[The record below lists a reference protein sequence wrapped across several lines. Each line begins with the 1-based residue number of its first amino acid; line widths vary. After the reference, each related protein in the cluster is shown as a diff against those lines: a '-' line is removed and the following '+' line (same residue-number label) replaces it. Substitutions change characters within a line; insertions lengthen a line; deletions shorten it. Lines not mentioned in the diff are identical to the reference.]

1 MLIRHLSIKI
11 IFIFVIIIL
20 LIHPFYFIYAKLQ
33 NSFHQQTTHSVKLY
47 STQQLKDK
55 WVLSQPKLIRYDLYA
70 TADKDIPKIIEYFK
84 IDGITMHN
92 FYDSPRYN
100 LGNSQYLNWYLKDPP
115 KNLLGV
121 YFKPR
126 KNPFYPEYHYGDY
139 KYTLD
144 DLLKN
149 EISISEAYI
158 FWDVKQEPRFQNTTI
173 SSKDVTNPKWIKKN
187 FKKSI

>member
-1 MLIRHLSIKI
+1 VLIHHLSIKI
-11 IFIFVIIIL
+11 IFFIIIL
-20 LIHPFYFIYAKLQ
+20 ILINPFYSINAKLQ

-55 WVLSQPKLIRYDLYA
+55 WVLSQPKLIIHDLYVPA
-70 TADKDIPKIIEYFK
+70 NKTIESFN
-84 IDGITMHN
+84 IDGISMN
-92 FYDSPRYN
+92 GFYDSPRYN
-100 LGNSQYLNWYLKDPP
+100 CSGSKLLNWYLKNPP

-126 KNPFYPEYHYGDY
+126 KNPFHTGYPYGDY

-144 DLLKN
+144 DLLKQ
-149 EISISEAYI
+149 EIFIEEAYI
-158 FWDVKQEPRFQNTTI
+158 FWDVKQEPSFQNKTI

-187 FKKSI
+187 LKNSI

>member
-1 MLIRHLSIKI
+1 VLIRHLSIKI
-11 IFIFVIIIL
+11 IFFIIIL
-20 LIHPFYFIYAKLQ
+20 ILINPFYSINAKLQ
-33 NSFHQQTTHSVKLY
+33 NSFHQQTTHPIRLY

-55 WVLSQPKLIRYDLYA
+55 WVSSQPKLIRHDLYA
-70 TADKDIPKIIEYFK
+70 TADKDIPKIIKYFK
-84 IDGITMHN
+84 IDGISMHN

-100 LGNSQYLNWYLKDPP
+100 CSGSQYLNWYLKDPP

-126 KNPFYPEYHYGDY
+126 KNPFHTGYPYGDY

-144 DLLKN
+144 DLLKQ
-149 EISISEAYI
+149 EIFIEEAYI

-173 SSKDVTNPKWIKKN
+173 SSKEVTSLKWIKKN
-187 FKKSI
+187 LKNSI